1 MSVTNERCGHAIR
14 RCIRCLVARLIPDIM
29 RVYDA
34 SRFMQLGASIE
45 VPNLALD
52 LLWSDEW
59 RARRVVKKR
68 ELGLRRYSGTES
80 GPWSSSGNVGGPV
93 AFRAFRATLR
103 RTRALLLTLCSF
115 VCTGCTTATWR
126 PPGPPGPPSREC
138 ARLKY
143 RIFNCCHNNE
153 NLTADIS
160 RVTSGEARLYIAFLV
175 YVTFSLHLLHM

>member
-1 MSVTNERCGHAIR
+1 MKGAVTLFDAASVVSWLASYRISCAYMQYVAFYATWSVDWSAELSPRLAVKWRVTGASRREKTGARTPEIFGHRERSVIIIGER
-14 RCIRCLVARLIPDIM
+14 RWPRCIPRIPRD
-29 RVYDA
+29 
-34 SRFMQLGASIE
+34 
-45 VPNLALD
+45 P
-52 LLWSDEW
+52 
-59 RARRVVKKR
+59 
-68 ELGLRRYSGTES
+68 
-80 GPWSSSGNVGGPV
+80 P
-93 AFRAFRATLR
+93 R

-126 PPGPPGPPSREC
+126 PPGPPSREC